1 MKRLENLESK
11 VSDIDGSADEQ
22 NIDELEKQ
30 VNQAASQGSVEDLT
44 DRVDETDDKVDAVK
58 VELQNM
64 ESEVEDIESRVSD
77 SDHEELRQRLES
89 VEGVISDIKLLFNDV
104 DDLSQLKLLTAD
116 EYEELQQTDDTTQPE
131 RPDLEDLGALLE
143 RRFDA
148 LEEKF
153 DQQTQTESSEPG
165 DDLRL
170 VVEELED
177 QNERMDDLG
186 DAYQELGEMMKLV
199 LQQLRSNPS

>member
-1 MKRLENLESK
+1 
-11 VSDIDGSADEQ
+11 
-22 NIDELEKQ
+22 
-30 VNQAASQGSVEDLT
+30 
-44 DRVDETDDKVDAVK
+44 
-58 VELQNM
+58 M
-64 ESEVEDIESRVSD
+64 EGEVEDIESRVSD

-153 DQQTQTESSEPG
+153 EQQAQTESSESG

-199 LQQLRSNPS
+199 LQQLRSTKDS

>member
-1 MKRLENLESK
+1 VEVQNVESRL
-11 VSDIDGSADEQ
+11 
-22 NIDELEKQ
+22 
-30 VNQAASQGSVEDLT
+30 
-44 DRVDETDDKVDAVK
+44 
-58 VELQNM
+58 
-64 ESEVEDIESRVSD
+64 EDIESRVSD
-77 SDHEELRQRLES
+77 SDNEELRQRLES

-104 DDLSQLKLLTAD
+104 DDLSQLKLLTTD
-116 EYEELQQTDDTTQPE
+116 EYEELQQAEKPREPDG
-131 RPDLEDLGALLE
+131 PDLEDLGALLE

-153 DQQTQTESSEPG
+153 EQQAQGEQPESS

-199 LQQLRSNPS
+199 LQQLRSDGSR